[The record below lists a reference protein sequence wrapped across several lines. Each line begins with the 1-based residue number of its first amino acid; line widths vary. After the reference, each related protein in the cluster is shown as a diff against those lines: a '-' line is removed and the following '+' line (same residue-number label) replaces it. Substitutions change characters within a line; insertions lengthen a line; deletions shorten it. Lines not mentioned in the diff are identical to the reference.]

1 MLAEFRL
8 SIAEYVM
15 LHLIHYESRP
25 AKESARYALGLLA
38 HTKLDLPS
46 LNECEKAIASLVQR
60 RFTTIVDTEI
70 QSRIASIN
78 GMFDGVGPTD
88 GHDCYW
94 FNCAAFIYR
103 RNATILIGYNADWV
117 LHDVKVCEF
126 TPTGPLEEVGPW
138 RNQWW
143 REIPHGFRQRCLPL
157 TE

>member
-1 MLAEFRL
+1 LKTNETLESTLAEFRL

-46 LNECEKAIASLVQR
+46 RNECEKAIESLIKR
-60 RFTTIVDTEI
+60 RFATIVDTEN

-88 GHDCYW
+88 GMP
-94 FNCAAFIYR
+94 
-103 RNATILIGYNADWV
+103 LIGDLDFTLGGADG
-117 LHDVKVCEF
+117 
-126 TPTGPLEEVGPW
+126 T
-138 RNQWW
+138 
-143 REIPHGFRQRCLPL
+143 
-157 TE
+157 